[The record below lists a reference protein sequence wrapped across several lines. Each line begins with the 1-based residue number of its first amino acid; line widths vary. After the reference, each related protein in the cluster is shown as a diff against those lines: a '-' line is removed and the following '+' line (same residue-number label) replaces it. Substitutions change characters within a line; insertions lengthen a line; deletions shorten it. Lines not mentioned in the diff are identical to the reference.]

1 MRRILNS
8 CLVIAALSLST
19 VVPAA
24 SAPETFYIG
33 TWKIVSAVVAPW
45 WDDSAHKPDATEMR
59 ALVGKTVTITA
70 KAILGPRQ
78 VACTRLRY
86 EVRDDP
92 ADMLFEGAF
101 GEMHTRDSSADPVK
115 IAASVGFRG
124 SSWKT
129 LETGCGNEVNYHF
142 IDPATVAFGLNNY
155 IYTLKKQ

>member
-1 MRRILNS
+1 MILS
-8 CLVIAALSLST
+8 
-19 VVPAA
+19 A
-24 SAPETFYIG
+24 SAINWQDTARPLFLSGHRRAKPQHGCSSGLSARNLLYRDVEDRFG
-33 TWKIVSAVVAPW
+33 GGGAVV
-45 WDDSAHKPDATEMR
+45 
-59 ALVGKTVTITA
+59 TA

>member
-1 MRRILNS
+1 VRFTL
-8 CLVIAALSLST
+8 LAIAGLAFGT
-19 VVPAA
+19 IVPVV
-24 SAPETFYIG
+24 SAPDTFYIG

-45 WDDSAHKPDATEMR
+45 NDPAHNGDAVEMR
-59 ALVGKTVTITA
+59 TLVGKTVTITA

-78 VACTRLRY
+78 VACPRPRY
-86 EVRDDP
+86 EVKDYP

-101 GEMHTRDSSADPVK
+101 GEMHTRNSSADPVK

-124 SSWKT
+124 STWKT

-142 IDPATVAFGLNNY
+142 IDPATAAFGLNNY